1 MDQVLN
7 SSFPRFS
14 RQAGRGV
21 HVDSLKRVPSALH
34 VQAHRVYDAIASLHR
49 LCELSLVVDI
59 GSDRVQSSRT
69 GRECSPFRVPRRR
82 ADLAIMC
89 EKVAHDASRR
99 ILSPAVEKQLLQGQD
114 LPPWLFLGAV
124 SVPWQKGPQA
134 DGLLITRSG
143 MDAVR

>member
-89 EKVAHDASRR
+89 EKVAHDASAEEPGPAEYCHQPSRSSCCRDR
-99 ILSPAVEKQLLQGQD
+99 IFRHGCSWA
-114 LPPWLFLGAV
+114 LFQRLGRKALKRMV
-124 SVPWQKGPQA
+124 Y
-134 DGLLITRSG
+134 
-143 MDAVR
+143 